1 MKIKNLDIT
10 KTGFI
15 ILTSATITLCSCG
28 DIKVNNEFEQMLDD
42 YNIIP
47 ISQLE
52 NVPEHCYRV
61 KVSNPVYD
69 DGPFHFNQHWDPIDN
84 IDNIM
89 AIGREYD
96 ADYMVLKIEKEDGTY
111 VIHKQTVE
119 DINDRPEGYDYVFK
133 DDYLIEDD
141 SSYED
146 VYFMDGKVKKRE

>member
-1 MKIKNLDIT
+1 MKIKNLNIT
-10 KTGFI
+10 KMGLI
-15 ILTSATITLCSCG
+15 VLTSATITLCSCG
-28 DIKVNNEFEQMLDD
+28 DIKANSEFEKMLDD

-47 ISQLE
+47 ISELGD
-52 NVPEHCYRV
+52 VPKYCYRV
-61 KVSNPVYD
+61 KVSVPVYD
-69 DGPFHFNQHWDPIDN
+69 DGPFHFNEHWESIDS
-84 IDNIM
+84 IDHIL

-96 ADYMVLKIEKEDGTY
+96 ADYMVLKIEKGDGTY

-133 DDYLIEDD
+133 DNYLIEDD